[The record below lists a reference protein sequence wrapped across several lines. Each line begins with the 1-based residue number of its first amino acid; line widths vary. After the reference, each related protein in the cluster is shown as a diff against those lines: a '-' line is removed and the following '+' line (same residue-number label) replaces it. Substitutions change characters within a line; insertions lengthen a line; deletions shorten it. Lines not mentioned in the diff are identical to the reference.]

1 MMQNTPKLA
10 GKVAIITGATRGMG
24 RAIALRFAREGAA
37 VVAAGRD
44 AFRGKGLVEE
54 ITQAGGRAEL
64 VLGDIGEEVIN
75 RRLVETAL
83 QRFGRLD
90 ILVPN
95 AGMLG
100 LGSVVETPP
109 ELWHQTLATNLH
121 SVYYLLH
128 YGLPPMLSGDG
139 GTVVAVGSIAAFK
152 GFPNHAAYCASKGA
166 LIPLIRQVAADY
178 GPRVRAN
185 IVCPGPVD
193 TPLIWESA
201 AAFPDPAS
209 AVADA
214 ARATLLGR
222 LGSPEDIASAVLFL
236 ASDESAW
243 ITGAVLTV
251 DGGRTVL

>member
-1 MMQNTPKLA
+1 MHEESRLN
-10 GKVAIITGATRGMG
+10 GKVAIVTGATRGMG

-37 VVAAGRD
+37 VVAGGRD
-44 AFRGKGLVEE
+44 SFRAKGLVEE
-54 ITQAGGRAEL
+54 IAAAGGRAEF
-64 VLGDIGEEVIN
+64 VIGDVGEEAVN
-75 RRLVETAL
+75 RKLVETAV

-109 ELWHQTLATNLH
+109 QLWHQTLATNLH

-128 YGLPPMLSGDG
+128 HGLPVMLAGGG
-139 GTVVAVGSIAAFK
+139 GTIVAVGSIAALK

-166 LIPLIRQVAADY
+166 LVPLIRQVAADY
-178 GPRVRAN
+178 GPKVRAN

-201 AAFPDPAS
+201 AAFPNPAR

-214 ARATLLGR
+214 ARATLMGR
-222 LGSPEDIASAVLFL
+222 LGTPEDVASAVLFL
-236 ASDESAW
+236 AGEESAW
-243 ITGAVLTV
+243 ITGALLTV